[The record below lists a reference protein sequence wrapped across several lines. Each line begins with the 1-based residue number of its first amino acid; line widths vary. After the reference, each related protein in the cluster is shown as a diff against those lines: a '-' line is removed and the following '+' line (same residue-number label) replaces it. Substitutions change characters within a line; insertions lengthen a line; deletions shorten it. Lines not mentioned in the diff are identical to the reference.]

1 MNLPRLFDDKG
12 ALIDVDASAMDAP
25 TFARYRTICA
35 AYQANK
41 DAESKLADAF
51 AEVNSALEGVK
62 NTQQYFDA
70 HWPRQTQHDLWLEN
84 FGPQTRAD
92 FGGSN
97 AR

>member
-51 AEVNSALEGVK
+51 AEVNSALQGAQEHA
-62 NTQQYFDA
+62 TIF
-70 HWPRQTQHDLWLEN
+70 
-84 FGPQTRAD
+84 
-92 FGGSN
+92 
-97 AR
+97 